1 MELQGALQVPQST
14 MLDNY
19 MLLILGIM
27 IITGVLGG
35 VANYFMS
42 DRRSEPAKGDVYKYT
57 ILGIVAA
64 LTVPLFLN
72 MISSN
77 MLEVA
82 RSRSIDLFVFA
93 GFCLM
98 FVVFSRRFF
107 ENIANRVLQ
116 QVEQVRREVNQIKDA
131 AAAAAEPVMLEPKTA
146 EQQLSPKADP
156 GKVALTYHDIELM
169 RTISEGKFVYGS
181 ISELAGETALTKE
194 IVTERLGVLKS
205 MGLIEL
211 KINDKNVL
219 HWNMSIKGKQFLAEV
234 LSGKDE
240 NAGSKMASA

>member
-1 MELQGALQVPQST
+1 MELQGALQVPQSM
-14 MLDNY
+14 MLDSY
-19 MLLILGIM
+19 MMLILGIM

-42 DRRSEPAKGDVYKYT
+42 ERRAESGKGDVYKYA
-57 ILGIVAA
+57 ILGIVSA

-77 MLEVA
+77 LLEVA
-82 RSRSIDLFVFA
+82 RSRPIDLFVFA

-107 ENIANRVLQ
+107 ENIANRLLQ
-116 QVEQVRREVNQIKDA
+116 QIEQVRSEVNQIKEA
-131 AAAAAEPVMLEPKTA
+131 AVIEPAQAESKA
-146 EQQLSPKADP
+146 IEQQVPAKSDP
-156 GKVALTYHDIELM
+156 AKVALTYHDIELM

-181 ISELAGETALTKE
+181 ISELAGETSLTKE
-194 IVTERLGVLKS
+194 IVTERLSVLKG

-219 HWNMSIKGKQFLAEV
+219 HWHMSTKGRQFLAEV
-234 LSGKDE
+234 LSGKNE
-240 NAGSKMASA
+240 NAGSKVAAS

>member
-1 MELQGALQVPQST
+1 MELQGALQMPQSM

-27 IITGVLGG
+27 IIAGVLGG

-42 DRRSEPAKGDVYKYT
+42 DRRVEPAKGDVYKYT

-77 MLEVA
+77 LLEIA
-82 RSRSIDLFVFA
+82 RSRPIDLFVFA

-107 ENIANRVLQ
+107 ENIANRLLQ
-116 QVEQVRREVNQIKDA
+116 QVEQVRREVNQIKETA
-131 AAAAAEPVMLEPKTA
+131 AIEPTLTELKTA
-146 EQQLSPKADP
+146 EQQAPVKSDP
-156 GKVALTYHDIELM
+156 AKVALTYNDIELM

-181 ISELAGETALTKE
+181 ISELAGETSLTKE
-194 IVTERLGVLKS
+194 IVSERLGVLKG

-219 HWNMSIKGKQFLAEV
+219 HWYMSTKGKQFLAEV

-240 NAGSKMASA
+240 SAGSKVAVS

>member
-35 VANYFMS
+35 VANYYMS
-42 DRRSEPAKGDVYKYT
+42 DRRAETAKNEVFKYT

-82 RSRSIDLFVFA
+82 RSRPIDLFVFA

-107 ENIANRVLQ
+107 ENIANRLLQ
-116 QVEQVRREVNQIKDA
+116 QVEQVRREVSQIKEA
-131 AAAAAEPVMLEPKTA
+131 AAVDSTLTEPKTA
-146 EQQLSPKADP
+146 EQQTSAKPDP
-156 GKVALTYHDIELM
+156 AKGALTYNDVELM

-181 ISELAGETALTKE
+181 ISELAGETSSTKE
-194 IVTERLGVLKS
+194 IVTERLSVLKS

-219 HWNMSIKGKQFLAEV
+219 HWYLSTKGKQFLAEV

-240 NAGSKMASA
+240 NAGSKVAVS